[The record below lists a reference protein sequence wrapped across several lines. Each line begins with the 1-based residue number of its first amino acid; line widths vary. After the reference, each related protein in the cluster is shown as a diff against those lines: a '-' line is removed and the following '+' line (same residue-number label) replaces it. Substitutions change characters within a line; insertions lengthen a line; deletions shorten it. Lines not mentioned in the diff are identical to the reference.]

1 MTRRLL
7 AVLIIL
13 VGLAGVGV
21 AGLST
26 LAPFE
31 DRTSSTQPGPIRSV
45 EVDVEAGRVEVVA
58 GQADE
63 ATVERTRRYVR
74 GTPLTSET
82 LVDGVLRLQA
92 DCRRIVAIG
101 CRVDYRLVVPSQVPL
116 RIRTESGSVAVENM
130 AGMVDVETSSG
141 GVRLLGTRGPVRV
154 STSAGNVDGV
164 DLVADFLDATTQAGR
179 IRLSLAE
186 PSGRVGLRTGAGNID
201 LALPPVDAGYRVTTE
216 TGAGKVDVSVGQ
228 DPGAARAVTATTG
241 AGNIRIRPR

>member
-116 RIRTESGSVAVENM
+116 RIRTQSGSVAVENM
-130 AGMVDVETSSG
+130 AGMVDVESSSG

-179 IRLSLAE
+179 IRLSLW
-186 PSGRVGLRTGAGNID
+186 PSRRGGWACVPAPATSTWRCPLSTPGTESQPRRAPARSMSAWART
-201 LALPPVDAGYRVTTE
+201 PVA
-216 TGAGKVDVSVGQ
+216 
-228 DPGAARAVTATTG
+228 PG
-241 AGNIRIRPR
+241 P